1 MTTGSFKHALND
13 GEVEVFFQYKWPYA
27 SSAEITKIMFEG
39 VRVSDILHPEDYEYL
54 QDRMYD
60 EAEKHK
66 YEELV
71 CAAEAAWERERDD
84 AMMGELT

>member
-1 MTTGSFKHALND
+1 
-13 GEVEVFFQYKWPYA
+13 
-27 SSAEITKIMFEG
+27 MFEG